1 MPCCLVMPGEPKTG
15 GESPVNGFLLVF
27 ALTVVIHAVETLSY
41 SLRYAG
47 VRTGKYA
54 VALSLTGIIL
64 LVSRTSNLIQ
74 SPILGKMVDF
84 AKQDPTFSLAA
95 SFRSILTASS
105 VGTVVGLILFPTLVV
120 IASRFLSHLEAAGSL
135 SKMVTSVT
143 VEQLKQAPAH
153 LRPPTWAMLRS
164 LRIYGVPKRLLALN
178 IVTTA
183 IYTTGVLSALYAA
196 YLSPEYGMAASQS
209 SGLINGLATVILALL
224 IDPQMGMLT
233 DKALAYPRERERLGK
248 IFALMIV
255 TRLIGTVV
263 AQVLLVPAAY
273 WILWVIRL
281 L

>member
-1 MPCCLVMPGEPKTG
+1 M
-15 GESPVNGFLLVF
+15 NGLFLVF
-27 ALTVVIHAVETLSY
+27 LLTVVIHAVETLSY

-54 VALSLTGIIL
+54 VALSLTGIVL

-74 SPILGKMVDF
+74 SPILGKMVDL
-84 AKQDPTFSLAA
+84 AKRDPGYPLLA
-95 SFRSILTASS
+95 SFRSILTAAS
-105 VGTVVGLILFPTLVV
+105 VGTVVGLLLFPTLV
-120 IASRFLSHLEAAGSL
+120 IFASRFLSHLEAAGSL

-143 VEQLKQAPAH
+143 VEQLKKAPAH

-164 LRIYGVPKRLLALN
+164 LRIYGVPKRLLLLN

-183 IYTTGVLSALYAA
+183 IYTTGVLSALYAS
-196 YLSPEYGMAASQS
+196 YLSPEHGTAASQS
-209 SGLINGLATVILALL
+209 SGLINGLATVILAVL
-224 IDPQMGMLT
+224 IDPHMGMMT
-233 DKALAYPRERERLGK
+233 DRALAYPKERDRLGK

-255 TRLIGTVV
+255 TRLLGTVF
-263 AQVLLVPAAY
+263 AQALLVPAAY

>member
-1 MPCCLVMPGEPKTG
+1 M
-15 GESPVNGFLLVF
+15 SGFLLVF
-27 ALTVVIHAVETLSY
+27 LLTVVIHAVETLSY

-74 SPILGKMVDF
+74 SPILGKMVDL
-84 AKQDPTFSLAA
+84 AKRDAA
-95 SFRSILTASS
+95 YPLLSSFRSILTASS
-105 VGTVVGLILFPTLVV
+105 VGTVVGLLLFPTLVV
-120 IASRFLSHLEAAGSL
+120 FASRFLSHLEAAGSL

-143 VEQLKQAPAH
+143 VEQLKKAPAH
-153 LRPPTWAMLRS
+153 LRPPTWTMLRN

-178 IVTTA
+178 ILTTA
-183 IYTTGVLSALYAA
+183 IYTTGVLSSLYAS
-196 YLSPEYGMAASQS
+196 YLSPEHGMAASQS

-224 IDPQMGMLT
+224 IDPQLGIMT
-233 DKALAYPRERERLGK
+233 DRALAYPKDRERLGK

-255 TRLIGTVV
+255 TRLLGTMA
-263 AQVLLVPAAY
+263 AQLLLVPAAW
-273 WILWVIRL
+273 WILWVIGL